1 MIVSISRRCDIPR
14 FGFDGFLKQLD
25 AGFADVSNPFN
36 HAQIRRVSLLPADVD
51 VLVFWTRDPRP
62 VLEHGTMLEERGYRF
77 YVMVTL
83 TDYPAVL
90 EPNPADGEAVVSAM
104 KEFAR
109 RFGAA
114 RIIWRYDPILLSTV
128 TTPGYHRENFTVLA
142 RSLNSIVERVIISLY
157 DGEYGG
163 AKRRIRALEDAGKLR
178 ILQGMG
184 PETPE
189 VKTLLAGLAA
199 AAGENG
205 MIMQSCAEAA
215 DFSDL
220 GIVSGSCI
228 DGALLSRLWGINGG
242 TRDKNQRLH
251 CRCVASVDIG
261 SYGPCPAGCVYCY
274 ARR

>member
-1 MIVSISRRCDIPR
+1 MIISVSRRCDIPR

-25 AGFADVSNPFN
+25 AGFADVPNPFN
-36 HAQIRRVSLLPADVD
+36 HARIRRVSLLPADVD
-51 VLVFWTRDPRP
+51 AFVFWTRDPRS
-62 VLEHGTMLEERGYRF
+62 VLEHGVMLEERGYRF

-90 EPNPADGEAVVSAM
+90 EPNPPDREAVISAM
-104 KEFAR
+104 EEFAR
-109 RFGAA
+109 RFGPA
-114 RIIWRYDPILLSTV
+114 RIIWRYDPVLLSTL
-128 TTPGYHRENFTVLA
+128 TDPGYHRENFTALA
-142 RSLNSIVERVIISLY
+142 RSLNRTVERVIISLY

-163 AKRRIRALEDAGKLR
+163 AKRRIRALEDAGRLR
-178 ILQGMG
+178 MLPGTA
-184 PETPE
+184 ELPE
-189 VKTLLAGLAA
+189 VKTLLADLAA

-215 DFSDL
+215 DLSDL
-220 GIVSGSCI
+220 GIMAGSCI

-242 TRDKNQRLH
+242 ARDKNQRPH
-251 CRCVASVDIG
+251 CRCVSSADIG